1 MNVIIKELTFL
12 YKGVLVMIF
21 YPSKKELMDAII
33 DVLHT
38 ANTTMSTSS
47 IDQAVATKLSLSP
60 EQLSE
65 ESANSSGTEYSY
77 RMRWARTELKQK
89 KIITNPKRG
98 EWILLKEA

>member
-1 MNVIIKELTFL
+1 
-12 YKGVLVMIF
+12 MIF

-98 EWILLKEA
+98 EWVLLKEA